1 MGEIKLEN
9 INKEVIQGFGD
20 EWQRFDQ
27 SQVKN
32 DELTRLFEAYFHIFP
47 WASLPPNAVGF
58 DLGCGS
64 GRWAKLVAMR
74 VGHLHLIDPSAE
86 ALNVAR
92 RNLQELQNC
101 EFHCSSVEAIPLTD
115 ESADFGYALGVLHH
129 IPNTQQGIKH
139 CVAKLKRGA
148 PFLLYLYYAFDNRP
162 PWYKTVWKASES
174 IRWGVSRLPMT
185 LRYLISQML
194 AGLLYW
200 PFARTSLL
208 LEKLG
213 FNVEEFPLSEYRY
226 RSFYIMRNDA
236 LDRFGTQLEQRFT
249 KIQIQQMMEQAG
261 LHNITFSNRSFWTA
275 FGYKK

>member
-1 MGEIKLEN
+1 MKLEN
-9 INKEVIQGFGD
+9 INKEVVRGFGD

-27 SQVKN
+27 SQVKQ
-32 DELTRLFEAYFHIFP
+32 DELERLFEAYFHIFP
-47 WASLPPNAVGF
+47 WTSLPPDAVGF

-74 VGHLHLIDPSAE
+74 VGRLHLIDPSVE

-92 RNLQELQNC
+92 RNLQGLKNC
-101 EFHCSSVEAIPLTD
+101 EFHSSSVEAIPLAD
-115 ESADFGYALGVLHH
+115 ESADFGYSLGVLHH
-129 IPNTQQGIKH
+129 IPNTQQGLEH
-139 CVAKLKRGA
+139 CIAKLKPGA

-162 PWYKTVWKASES
+162 PWYKAVWKVSEGA
-174 IRWGVSRLPMT
+174 RWGVSRLPMT
-185 LRYLISQML
+185 LRYLISQAL
-194 AGLLYW
+194 AGFLYW
-200 PFARTSLL
+200 PLARTSLL

-213 FNVEEFPLSEYRY
+213 FKVETFPLSEYRY

-249 KIQIQQMMEQAG
+249 KTQIQQMMEQAG

-275 FGYKK
+275 VGYKK